1 MLDFARDNAL
11 WERVRADDS
20 YAQHRRE
27 IKEIYDEAFTE
38 APRPHSVE
46 EILEND
52 DHGLWHR
59 QFDQLQSSALLS
71 LIYPDNDEYYNNLLR
86 IVWAYCND
94 YSWAPLGHYTMQYYG
109 KTPADFDC
117 GLIDIFAASA
127 GFSLAEIK
135 NLFKDRFP
143 KLITDRITY
152 ELRRRI
158 IEPYM
163 TRRFFWEKHD
173 NNWTA
178 VCMGGVGGVLLYEAP
193 EVYYANQKRIHD
205 SMECY
210 LASYKD
216 DGMCVEGI
224 GYWEF
229 GFGFF
234 CSFAMLEREL
244 TEGKVDWFARPKVK
258 EIARFLQKI
267 FLQKDVV
274 LTYGDCTI
282 EQRYFFYLPHMLSTV
297 YRNEIEALPR
307 DLAVVKRNTHFNFS
321 LRSIIY
327 FRPDMICDDIK
338 NDVTYWVK
346 GSSYL
351 IKRTKGYGFTCKG
364 GNNGE
369 SHNHVDVGNFI
380 LAHGG
385 RQIICDIGGGPY
397 EDGYHFDKR
406 YTFFHPSAES
416 HNLPIID
423 GEYQSHIGIGNVEVE
438 YYSESQRASMDIAI
452 AYRMEKLTS
461 LVRSFDFK
469 DYSVTLTD
477 KYAFTE
483 DSRVTERFIS
493 IIEPKIADGVVEIGG
508 VRLVQDDGIIPTVT
522 IREVTSHKGNKH
534 FVYIIE
540 YALPKGQT
548 EFILTFDMEE
558 K

>member
-1 MLDFARDNAL
+1 MLDFAKNKSL
-11 WERVRADDS
+11 WDRVRTSDD

-27 IKEIYDEAFTE
+27 IKEIYDEAFDE

-46 EILEND
+46 EIIENN
-52 DHGLWHR
+52 DHGLWHK
-59 QFDQLQSSALLS
+59 QFQQLQSSALLS
-71 LIYPDNDEYYNNLLR
+71 LIYPDNEEYYNNLLR

-143 KLITDRITY
+143 SLITDRITY

-163 TRRFFWEKHD
+163 TRKYFWEKHN

-178 VCMGGVGGVLLYEAP
+178 VCTGGVAGVLLYEAP
-193 EVYYANQKRIHD
+193 DVYYANQKRIHD

-210 LASYKD
+210 LASYED
-216 DGMCVEGI
+216 DGMCVEGV

-234 CSFAMLEREL
+234 CSFAMLELEL
-244 TEGKVDWFARPKVK
+244 TEGKVNWFARPKVK
-258 EIARFLQKI
+258 EIAKFLQKI
-267 FLQKDVV
+267 FLQKSVL

-297 YRNEIEALPR
+297 YGNEIEPLPR

-327 FRPDMICDDIK
+327 FRPEMIGNDVC
-338 NDVTYWVK
+338 NDVTYWTE
-346 GSSYL
+346 GTNYL
-351 IKRTKGYGFTCKG
+351 IKRKNGYGFTCKG

-380 LAHGG
+380 VA
-385 RQIICDIGGGPY
+385 RNNKQIICDIGGGPY

-423 GEYQSHIGIGNVEVE
+423 GEYQSHFGIGNVTVDYDGNKE
-438 YYSESQRASMDIAI
+438 RATMDIAI
-452 AYRMEKLTS
+452 AYRMDRLKS
-461 LVRSFDFK
+461 LVRSFDFGN
-469 DYSVTLTD
+469 DAITLTD
-477 KYAFTE
+477 KYSFTE
-483 DSRVTERFIS
+483 ESQVTERFIS
-493 IIEPKIADGVVEIGG
+493 VIEPKIVDGVAVIED
-508 VRLVQDDGIIPTVT
+508 VRLVQADGISPVITK
-522 IREVTSHKGNKH
+522 REVTSHRGNKH

-540 YALPKGQT
+540 YPMSKGQT
-548 EFILTFDMEE
+548 EFVLSFEMGN